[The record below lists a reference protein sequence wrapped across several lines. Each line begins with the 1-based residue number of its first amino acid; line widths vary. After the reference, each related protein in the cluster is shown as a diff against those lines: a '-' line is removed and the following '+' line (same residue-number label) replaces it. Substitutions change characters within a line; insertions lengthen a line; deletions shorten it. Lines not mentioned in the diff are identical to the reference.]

1 MFQWFEQNS
10 QRICFI
16 LPPFVNIC
24 NEGSD
29 GQSFFCHELTASGM
43 YSVLVLSNQTDF
55 LGCFLSL
62 SMSLQVC
69 NAGIDN
75 ILGLKWD
82 NSTIW
87 VTNKAWVSI
96 GSWVTIS
103 IVSAEAIGV
112 CSMGTVESTI
122 VSIVETKG
130 LESKVG
136 SRSSCYF
143 WGGSYTLNT
152 IRVDDS
158 GGAGSSSR
166 GKEGSQELHD
176 LLFMYCA

>member
-62 SMSLQVC
+62 SMSLQVF
-69 NAGIDN
+69 NAGINN
-75 ILGLKWD
+75 ILGLEWD

-87 VTNKAWVSI
+87 VTNKGWESISVGSWVSI
-96 GSWVTIS
+96 VVCTKTKT
-103 IVSAEAIGV
+103 IGV
-112 CSMGTVESTI
+112 CAIGTIESTV
-122 VSIVETKG
+122 VSIIEGESLGSEVSSLGSKNLRG
-130 LESKVG
+130 LG
-136 SRSSCYF
+136 H
-143 WGGSYTLNT
+143 TLNT
-152 IRVDDS
+152 IRVDNS
-158 GGAGSSSR
+158 VGAGNSSR
-166 GKEGSQELHD
+166 GKDGSQELHG
-176 LLFMYCA
+176 

>member
-87 VTNKAWVSI
+87 VTNKAWVSVVSWVSI
-96 GSWVTIS
+96 GSWVSIS
-103 IVSAEAIGV
+103 ICARTIGV
-112 CSMGTVESTI
+112 CAIGTIESAI
-122 VSIVETKG
+122 VSIIEGESLGSEVSSLGSEDLWG
-130 LESKVG
+130 LG
-136 SRSSCYF
+136 H
-143 WGGSYTLNT
+143 TLDT
-152 IRVDDS
+152 IRVDNS
-158 GGAGSSSR
+158 VGAGNSSR
-166 GKEGSQELHD
+166 GKDGSQELHG
-176 LLFMYCA
+176 